1 VAIDLGTRPE
11 SLLTGLRAG
20 NLEVRL
26 ARDEDEILASQR
38 LRYRI
43 FYEEMKARPTPK
55 MARERRDYD
64 DFDPHCD
71 HLLVVDRSAGDDPEN
86 YLVGTYRLIRR
97 SVAARQGGFYTAGE
111 FDIARI
117 EALPGEILELGRSCV
132 ALEHRN
138 RPTMQMMW
146 LGISTYVVHYDIGIM
161 FGCASLSGTDV
172 DAMAMPLSY
181 LHHFHLAPPSIRARA
196 LDGRFIDMD
205 RMAKEGIDPRR
216 AQAEL
221 PPLIKGYLRLGGFVG
236 EGAVVDEQFNTIDV
250 CIQVMTELVTERYM
264 RHYKRERRE
273 TGSA

>member
-1 VAIDLGTRPE
+1 MAIDLGTRPE

-26 ARDEDEILASQR
+26 ARGEDEILASQR
-38 LRYRI
+38 LRYRV

-71 HLLVVDRSAGDDPEN
+71 HLLVVDRSAGDDPDR

-111 FDIARI
+111 FDITRI

-146 LGISTYVVHYDIGIM
+146 LGISTYVVHYDIAIM
-161 FGCASLSGTDV
+161 FGCASLAGTDV
-172 DAMAMPLSY
+172 DAMAIPLSY
-181 LHHFHLAPPSIRARA
+181 LHHYHLAPTAIRARA
-196 LDGRFIDMD
+196 LDDRFIDMD
-205 RMAKEGIDPRR
+205 RLPKEDIDPRR
-216 AQAEL
+216 ALAEL
-221 PPLIKGYLRLGGFVG
+221 PPLIKGYLRVGAFVG
-236 EGAVVDEQFNTIDV
+236 DGAVIDHQFGTTDV
-250 CIQVMTELVTERYM
+250 LIVMPVSAISARYIGHFGADAT
-264 RHYKRERRE
+264 RH
-273 TGSA
+273 AA

>member
-1 VAIDLGTRPE
+1 
-11 SLLTGLRAG
+11 
-20 NLEVRL
+20 
-26 ARDEDEILASQR
+26 
-38 LRYRI
+38 
-43 FYEEMKARPTPK
+43 
-55 MARERRDYD
+55 
-64 DFDPHCD
+64 
-71 HLLVVDRSAGDDPEN
+71 
-86 YLVGTYRLIRR
+86 
-97 SVAARQGGFYTAGE
+97 
-111 FDIARI
+111 
-117 EALPGEILELGRSCV
+117 V

-181 LHHFHLAPPSIRARA
+181 LHHFHLAPESIRARA
-196 LDGRFIDMD
+196 LDGRFVDMD
-205 RMAKEGIDPRR
+205 RMPKDDIDPRR

-264 RHYKRERRE
+264 RHYKRERRD